1 MRRLPGMIT
10 TTSPGLPGL
19 AFSPR
24 LLAAAPH
31 RLLFLIGA
39 FNVLGAMAWW
49 TLWLIEARWQA
60 LGLPTAPLHA
70 GWAHAFVMQYQV
82 LTPFIFGFLLTVF
95 PRWLGLPPL
104 TAWHYVPVGL
114 GLLSG
119 QLLLLAGLWGWPH
132 LVYLGT
138 VNTLA
143 GWLAGIAVLAR
154 LLWQDGGKN
163 WHAVSCFAALALGLV
178 GLASFLV
185 FLHTNDARLAFA
197 SIKFG
202 SFGLLL
208 PMYLTVAHRMFPFF
222 AANVM
227 PGYRPWRP
235 LWLLAACWPL
245 LLAHLGLELAHAYA
259 WLWLA
264 DLPLLALTGYWLACN
279 WPAAGAPPL
288 LRVLFVGFAWL
299 PLALALYALQSLWF
313 LSADQFVLGRAP
325 AHALFVGFF
334 GSLLVAMVTRVT
346 QGHSGR
352 PLELGRVAAFAFVVV
367 QAVTVLR
374 IAAELLPHGSFWQ
387 IVAALGWLVAFVPW
401 VLRSGWIYLTPRAD
415 RRPD

>member
-1 MRRLPGMIT
+1 MST
-10 TTSPGLPGL
+10 TIAPATSGLNL
-19 AFSPR
+19 SPR

-31 RLLFLIGA
+31 RLLFLVGA
-39 FNVLGAMAWW
+39 LNVLGAMAWW

-60 LGLPTAPLHA
+60 LGLPTPTLHA

-82 LTPFIFGFLLTVF
+82 LPPFIFGFLLTVF
-95 PRWLGLPPL
+95 PRWMGLPSL
-104 TAWHYVPVGL
+104 TAWHYVPVGI

-119 QLLLLAGLWGWPH
+119 QALLLAGLWGWPH
-132 LVYLGT
+132 LIYLGAI
-138 VNTLA
+138 NTLA
-143 GWLAGIAVLAR
+143 GWLAGCAVLAR

-178 GLASFLV
+178 GLAAFVV
-185 FLHTNDARLAFA
+185 FLHFNDARLAFA

-208 PMYLTVAHRMFPFF
+208 PLYLTVAHRMFPFF

-227 PGYRPWRP
+227 PGYAPWRP

-245 LLAHLGLELAHAYA
+245 LLVHLGLELAHAYA

-264 DLPLLALTGYWLACN
+264 DLPPLALTGYWLARN
-279 WPAAGAPPL
+279 WPAANAPPL
-288 LRVLFVGFAWL
+288 LRVLFIGFGWL
-299 PLALALYALQSLWF
+299 PAALALYALQSVWF
-313 LSADQFVLGRAP
+313 LAADQFVLGRAP

-367 QAVTVLR
+367 QAVAVLR
-374 IAAELLPHGSFWQ
+374 IAAELLPQGSFWQ
-387 IVAALGWLVAFVPW
+387 IVAACGWLLAFVPW
-401 VLRSGWIYLTPRAD
+401 VLRSSWIYLTPRAD